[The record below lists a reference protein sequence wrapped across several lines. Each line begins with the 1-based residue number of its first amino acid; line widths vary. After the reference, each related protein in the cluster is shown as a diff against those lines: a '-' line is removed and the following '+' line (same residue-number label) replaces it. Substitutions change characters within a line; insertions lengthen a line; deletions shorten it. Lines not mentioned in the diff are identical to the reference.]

1 LNNGVIGLFDS
12 GVGGLTVAVEV
23 YRQLPGEATVY
34 FGDTAHV
41 PYGHR
46 SVSELL
52 KLAGRI
58 VAFLIAQ
65 GAKFIICACNTSS
78 SVSLPVLVNTVKVP
92 MLGLIKPAAWE
103 ALRLTASGK
112 VGVLATEATVKSGAY
127 ERELK
132 KLDPA
137 VCVYSQAAP
146 RLVPLVEAG
155 EIKTPAAAAAVK
167 EYLAPLKK
175 AGIDTLILGCT
186 HYPFLS
192 ELIAEELGPGVC
204 LVDPAGAA
212 VRLAAEEI
220 KRLGLLNNNDER
232 SVQHKFFVS
241 GDPLAFK
248 ARAASFLGY
257 DIGCV
262 EHVDL

>member
-1 LNNGVIGLFDS
+1 MNNGVIGLFDS

-23 YRQLPGEATVY
+23 YRQLPGESTVY

-46 SVSELL
+46 TTGELL
-52 KLAGRI
+52 HLARRI
-58 VAFLIAQ
+58 IAFLINQ
-65 GAKFIICACNTSS
+65 GSKFIICACNTSS
-78 SVSLPVLVNTVKVP
+78 SVSLPVLMNTFDVP
-92 MLGLIKPAAWE
+92 MLGLIEPAAGE
-103 ALRLTASGK
+103 ALRLTTSGK

-132 KLDPA
+132 KLEPA
-137 VCVYSQAAP
+137 VRVYSQAAP

-155 EIKTPAAAAAVK
+155 EIKTSSAAAAVR

-192 ELIAEELGPGVC
+192 DLIAEELGPGVR

-212 VRLAAEEI
+212 VRLAAQEI
-220 KRLGLLNNNDER
+220 KRRGLLNNNSER
-232 SVQHKFFVS
+232 GVQHKFFVS
-241 GDPLAFK
+241 GDPLAFR

-262 EHVDL
+262 ERVDL